1 MIQSEIGNSIASTID
16 ILAVQI
22 KAGQSL
28 SDQIDLGGLRMFRL
42 NMPAAWTAA
51 VITFSVSDD
60 GGTTWQN
67 LCDISGN
74 EITAQA
80 AAAKSICLDP
90 ALMASVK
97 LLKIRSGTVAA
108 PVNQAADRTIGL
120 VARCV

>member
-22 KAGQSL
+22 KSGQSL

-51 VITFSVSDD
+51 VLTFSVSDD
-60 GGTTWQN
+60 GGATWQN

-97 LLKIRSGTVAA
+97 LLKLRSGTAAA

>member
-22 KAGQSL
+22 KSGQSL
-28 SDQIDLGGLRMFRL
+28 SDQIDLGGLRMFRV

-51 VITFSVSDD
+51 VVTFSVSDD
-60 GGTTWQN
+60 GGTTWKN
-67 LCDISGN
+67 LRDISGN
-74 EITAQA
+74 EIIVQTAY
-80 AAAKSICLDP
+80 SDSYCVDP
-90 ALMASVK
+90 VLMASVK
-97 LLKIRSGTVAA
+97 LLKIRSGTSAA